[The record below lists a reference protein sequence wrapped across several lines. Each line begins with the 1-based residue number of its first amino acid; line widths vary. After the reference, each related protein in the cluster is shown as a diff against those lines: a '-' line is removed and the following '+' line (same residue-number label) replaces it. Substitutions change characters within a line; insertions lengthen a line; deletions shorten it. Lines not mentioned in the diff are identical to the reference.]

1 LWGAVGWVW
10 GFWVWLGGFVGGGW
24 VGVGGGPSPRV
35 TTAVMVVK
43 GRVRVWVTTR
53 VRGERARAVTFMVV
67 VFVGVGLE

>member
-1 LWGAVGWVW
+1 
-10 GFWVWLGGFVGGGW
+10 
-24 VGVGGGPSPRV
+24 
-35 TTAVMVVK
+35 MVVK